1 MQFDQLK
8 RREFIALLGGA
19 AVAWPFAA
27 RSQQPAMPVVGFL
40 GATSAL
46 PYASVIAA
54 FRRGLAEARLAEGR
68 DVAIEYRWA
77 EEQYDRMPA
86 LADDLVR
93 KKVSVIAAVGGTPSV
108 LAAKAATSAIPIVFV
123 IGGDPIKLGLVAS
136 LNQPGGNITGVT
148 SLAIEL
154 GPKRLELLHEMVP
167 AAAVVAVLVNPASP
181 DLADSTVRDVQA
193 AGRTL
198 GLSIHVLHA
207 STEQDFNRV
216 FVALAQLRAGGLVIG
231 PDSLFVRR
239 REELGALTLR
249 QGVPA
254 IAPYPEFAA
263 AGGLMSYGADFLS
276 MYRQVGVYAGRIL
289 KGEKPVELPVHQA
302 TKVDLTIN
310 VKSAKALGITVPPTL
325 LARADEVI
333 E

>member
-1 MQFDQLK
+1 VK
-8 RREFIALLGGA
+8 RREVITLLGGA
-19 AVAWPFAA
+19 AAAWPLAA
-27 RSQQPAMPVVGFL
+27 RAQQAAMPVIGFL
-40 GATSAL
+40 GVTSAL

-54 FRRGLAEARLAEGR
+54 FRRGLAEARLAEGQ

-93 KKVSVIAAVGGTPSV
+93 KKVAVIAAVGGTPSV

-167 AAAVVAVLVNPASP
+167 AAAVVALLVNPANP
-181 DLADSTVRDVQA
+181 HLADSTVRDVQA

-249 QGVPA
+249 QGCLQLRPIRSSPQPA
-254 IAPYPEFAA
+254 A
-263 AGGLMSYGADFLS
+263 
-276 MYRQVGVYAGRIL
+276 
-289 KGEKPVELPVHQA
+289 
-302 TKVDLTIN
+302 
-310 VKSAKALGITVPPTL
+310 
-325 LARADEVI
+325 
-333 E
+333 